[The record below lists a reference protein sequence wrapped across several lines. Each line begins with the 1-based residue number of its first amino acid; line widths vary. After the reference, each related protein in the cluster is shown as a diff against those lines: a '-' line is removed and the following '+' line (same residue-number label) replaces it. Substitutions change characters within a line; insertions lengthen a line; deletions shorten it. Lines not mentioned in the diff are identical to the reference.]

1 MRCTEPQGTKFL
13 VVTDD
18 PGGQGRVMTAG
29 WKVVGGGDGF
39 QFFTEPPS
47 IRLAGG
53 AGSVGSVV
61 GGEVVSPGAQSA
73 LRVSLKTLL

>member
-29 WKVVGGGDGF
+29 WKLGGGGV

-53 AGSVGSVV
+53 AGNVGSVV
-61 GGEVVSPGAQSA
+61 GGEVVSPGAQRA
-73 LRVSLKTLL
+73 PRVSLKPPAIG